1 MTSAEKRTILEA
13 AIARAYTAIAE
24 TPGSEMKDG
33 RFGDLLFNINTLE
46 HLAIKHRGTEADCH
60 EPNDDVGEPNS
71 FPCHP
76 DSGTAKES
84 LEAPQEQPAPE
95 PEETEKPELEK
106 EPEKPGSDKEEPVKL
121 VTEIL
126 GGPQAETVEVSF

>member
-1 MTSAEKRTILEA
+1 MTSVEKSAILEA
-13 AIARAYTAIAE
+13 AIARAYTAIAA
-24 TPGSEMKDG
+24 TSGSEMKDE

-84 LEAPQEQPAPE
+84 
-95 PEETEKPELEK
+95 
-106 EPEKPGSDKEEPVKL
+106 
-121 VTEIL
+121 
-126 GGPQAETVEVSF
+126 